1 MFFFD
6 TQYLIMVVV
15 PVAIITLIVQGILK
29 ATYAKYSRIETYR
42 GLTGAEAARRILDL
56 SGVQGV
62 QVEEV
67 EGFLSDHYDPRS
79 RVLRLSPANY
89 GGRSIAALGVAAHE
103 SGHAIQHAHSYAPL
117 VLRSLAVPLA
127 SLGSNLGWIVL
138 IIGIAMGFKALTL
151 AGFFLMCGILLF
163 ELVNLPVEFDA
174 SRRAL
179 AILPQSGILTVE
191 ENRGAQKVLGAAA
204 LTYVGAMIGTLLTLL
219 YWALRLG
226 LIGGGSRDD

>member
-1 MFFFD
+1 MFFD
-6 TQYLIMVVV
+6 AHYLIMVVV
-15 PVAIITLIVQGILK
+15 PVAIITLVVQGILK
-29 ATYAKYSRIETYR
+29 ATYAKYSQIGTYR
-42 GLTGAEAARRILDL
+42 GLTGAEGARRILDL

-62 QVEEV
+62 RVEEV

-79 RVLRLSPANY
+79 RVLRLSPENY

-103 SGHAIQHAHSYAPL
+103 AGHAIQHAHAYAPL
-117 VLRSLAVPLA
+117 VLRNLAVPLA
-127 SLGSNLGWIVL
+127 SFGSNLGWIVL
-138 IIGIAMGFKALTL
+138 FLGIAMGFKALTL

-163 ELVNLPVEFDA
+163 ELINLPVEFDA

-179 AILPQSGILTVE
+179 AVLPESGILTVE

-226 LIGGGSRDD
+226 LIGGGSRDR

>member
-1 MFFFD
+1 MYFFD
-6 TQYLIMVVV
+6 SQYLIMVIV

-29 ATYAKYSRIETYR
+29 ATYAKYSQIETQR
-42 GLTGAEAARRILDL
+42 GLTGAEAARRILD
-56 SGVQGV
+56 SAGVQGV
-62 QVEEV
+62 EVEEV
-67 EGFLSDHYDPRS
+67 AGFLSDHYDPRN
-79 RVLRLSPANY
+79 RVLRLSPENY
-89 GGRSIAALGVAAHE
+89 NGRSIAAVGVAAHE
-103 SGHAIQHAHSYAPL
+103 AGHAIQHAHAFAPL
-117 VLRSLAVPLA
+117 VLRNLAVPLA
-127 SLGSNLGWIVL
+127 SIGSNLGWL
-138 IIGIAMGFKALTL
+138 ILILGIAMAIKPLTL

-179 AILPQSGILTVE
+179 AVLPESGILTVE

-226 LIGGGSRDD
+226 LLGGGSRND